1 MKQGLSGSDSKE
13 EILSSPWEAD
23 NIPRVLQPALSVPA
37 MSSGTK
43 PKKGGRNRKEGN
55 ENGNENEN
63 DKKKEKRKK
72 KKNSEEVPNES
83 LHPDNYQARRDGP
96 HPDITIIPP
105 QEGITCTPDTTLKP
119 IGEAVEQCEQWRMM
133 MENLRAPIEFYTATV
148 ANINRDLEASI
159 QKRIKEHEAMLAK
172 IGHMFE
178 ESLRNLTE
186 EYHITAS
193 SDAGT
198 QTEWGNVVV
207 STCHP

>member
-13 EILSSPWEAD
+13 EIPSSPREAD
-23 NIPRVLQPALSVPA
+23 NISRVLQPALSVPA
-37 MSSGTK
+37 RSSGTK
-43 PKKGGRNRKEGN
+43 PNKERRNRKERN
-55 ENGNENEN
+55 ESENE
-63 DKKKEKRKK
+63 KKKEKRKK
-72 KKNSEEVPNES
+72 KKNNEKVPNES
-83 LHPDNYQARRDGP
+83 SHPDNYQARRDGP
-96 HPDITIIPP
+96 HQDITIIPP

-159 QKRIKEHEAMLAK
+159 QKRIKENEAMLAK

-186 EYHITAS
+186 EYHVTAS

-198 QTEWGNVVV
+198 QTE
-207 STCHP
+207 